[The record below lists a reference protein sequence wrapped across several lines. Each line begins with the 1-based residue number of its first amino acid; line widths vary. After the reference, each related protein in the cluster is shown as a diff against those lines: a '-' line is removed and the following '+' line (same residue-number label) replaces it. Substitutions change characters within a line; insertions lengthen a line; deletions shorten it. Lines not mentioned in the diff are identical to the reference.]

1 MVPDRCVIRR
11 RGEVLRDAVFDA
23 ALAEIGERGMRGTSM
38 DRIAKRAGT
47 GKAALYR
54 RWPNVHALALD
65 VLISTLDSALP
76 EERPDTGS
84 LRDDLLAS
92 LTALTT
98 ELNGDLGVVL
108 RELIGE
114 AAHDPALAREFQ
126 DRFGV
131 RKQVE
136 VMAVLQ
142 QAMVRGEIPA
152 QPVDPYVIQVPG
164 ALLVHQL
171 VLTGSA
177 PSPDEIEHIIDAIL
191 LPLLRFPAVVDAGA
205 LGS

>member
-1 MVPDRCVIRR
+1 MTGTCVIRR
-11 RGEVLRDAVFDA
+11 RGEVLREAVLAA
-23 ALAEIGERGMRGTSM
+23 ALAEIAERGVRGTSM

-65 VLISTLDSALP
+65 LFISTLDETMPPA
-76 EERPDTGS
+76 RPDTGS

-92 LTALTT
+92 LTTLTT
-98 ELNGDLGVVL
+98 ELNGDLGIVL

-114 AAHDPALAREFQ
+114 AAHDPGLSADFQ
-126 DRFGV
+126 ERFGM

-136 VMAVLQ
+136 VMDMLQ
-142 QAMVRGEIPA
+142 RAMVRGEIPA
-152 QPVDPYVIQVPG
+152 HPVDPYVIQLPA

-177 PSPDEIEHIIDAIL
+177 PTNDEIEHIIDAIV
-191 LPLLRFPAVVDAGA
+191 LPLLRHPVVV
-205 LGS
+205 